1 MCKVPCAVLCVIL
14 FTPHIIVKNFGKQ
27 ISRKFRGDGFY
38 EETLYSNTDYSTV
51 DPAISETG
59 ANRLSTAHLTPEIDC
74 GANHQ
79 LTAAGNAYDEE
90 PEYSYT
96 HTRFSFQSGEK
107 GEQKPSTDDG
117 AKSKVP
123 TVVPVKVEGGER
135 SEVEVGVNIAYKK
148 TTTAPVSI
156 KTTQEGEEGS
166 DKQEHSLAADTS
178 PKSRMPSVSVSQ
190 LKKDLEST
198 MQSASGSG
206 KAKESPKHDTT
217 IVDTALLV
225 DTKSD
230 PQLSMA
236 VSQLKKELELE
247 RGSGAVGVARE
258 KKPAAVKSRVTA
270 MTLGF
275 EALKTST
282 ETGPKKET

>member
-1 MCKVPCAVLCVIL
+1 M
-14 FTPHIIVKNFGKQ
+14 
-27 ISRKFRGDGFY
+27 
-38 EETLYSNTDYSTV
+38 

-59 ANRLSTAHLTPEIDC
+59 ANRLSTAHLTPEIDHR
-74 GANHQ
+74 ANHQ

-90 PEYSYT
+90 LEYSYT
-96 HTRFSFQSGEK
+96 HTRFSFQSGKKEG

-117 AKSKVP
+117 AKNKVP
-123 TVVPVKVEGGER
+123 TAVPVKVEGGES

-148 TTTAPVSI
+148 ITTAPVNM
-156 KTTQEGEEGS
+156 GEEGS
-166 DKQEHSLAADTS
+166 DKQEHSMAADTS

-190 LKKDLEST
+190 LKKDLELT

-217 IVDTALLV
+217 IVGTALLV
-225 DTKSD
+225 DTKSG

-247 RGSGAVGVARE
+247 RGSGAVGVA
-258 KKPAAVKSRVTA
+258 
-270 MTLGF
+270 G
-275 EALKTST
+275 
-282 ETGPKKET
+282 

>member
-1 MCKVPCAVLCVIL
+1 M
-14 FTPHIIVKNFGKQ
+14 
-27 ISRKFRGDGFY
+27 
-38 EETLYSNTDYSTV
+38 
-51 DPAISETG
+51 DPAISEAA
-59 ANRLSTAHLTPEIDC
+59 ANRLSTAHLTPEIDHR
-74 GANHQ
+74 ANHQ

-90 PEYSYT
+90 LEYSYT
-96 HTRFSFQSGEK
+96 HTRFSFQSGKKEG

-117 AKSKVP
+117 AKNKVP
-123 TVVPVKVEGGER
+123 TVVPVKVEGGES

-156 KTTQEGEEGS
+156 KRTQEGEEGS

-178 PKSRMPSVSVSQ
+178 PKSRIPSVSVSQ

-198 MQSASGSG
+198 MQSASGNG

-217 IVDTALLV
+217 LLV

-247 RGSGAVGVARE
+247 RGSRAVGVAGE
-258 KKPAAVKSRVTA
+258 KKPAKLRSHLSDCHSVGVDFIPLVAE
-270 MTLGF
+270 TLGGLAKDSIRITQAIGK
-275 EALKTST
+275 ALGKKTILMTHLFPPST
-282 ETGPKKET
+282 SSVAWPLL